1 MTRRP
6 QHRAHGSL
14 VALKRF
20 EGTEQSP
27 QSRHR
32 GRPSA
37 VRARIAAT
45 RQRAI
50 CPFFHPHSVS
60 QRPHTGLVQHSP
72 AAGISGFSSTP
83 GLGLPGAE
91 PPRHGA
97 WGHRRAASRARNLL
111 KLARRTG
118 PGICSSV
125 SARCGR
131 PATGRRGY
139 SGLKPSIMR
148 DESKPL
154 ARVWVLVP
162 ESGNQKKRTTSP
174 IRPEV

>member
-148 DESKPL
+148 DESRRLLSRFCHSLNP
-154 ARVWVLVP
+154 RFP
-162 ESGNQKKRTTSP
+162 DSGT
-174 IRPEV
+174 